1 MAKPRFNSIKQ
12 VQPLIDRY
20 FEKQDKDD
28 TPYTITGLAYDMG
41 LCSIEQLAYYENKK
55 HKSLSL
61 IVKNDISS
69 AIKRAKLKIITALE
83 LKILTSTTPAG
94 AIFMGKARHK
104 MIEEDRRLAHK
115 VDIKVSHYQIAP
127 APVIEL
133 DSNGKVIGI
142 QALEAPKQ

>member
-12 VQPLIDRY
+12 VQPLIDGY

-55 HKSLSL
+55 HKSLSD

-104 MIEEDRRLAHK
+104 MIEYDK
-115 VDIKVSHYQIAP
+115 TIAQQ
-127 APVIEL
+127 V
-133 DSNGKVIGI
+133 NVNH
-142 QALEAPKQ
+142 QVNVVALPPLKKTIEAPKQVIEIKQ